1 MIVVSDTTPLISL
14 LKIRKLD
21 LLKELFESVQIPDA
35 VFSELTTNQRFEAEA
50 KEIRD
55 CDFIKTMSVDK
66 ASVQKLIAETGLDLG
81 ETEAIVLSESVKADL
96 TLIDERS
103 ARNVAKQR
111 GIVITGTVGILARA
125 FSQGLINAKEIQ
137 DFAKILHSEGRYISE
152 SLFDALLNMVN

>member
-21 LLKELFESVQIPDA
+21 LLKELFETVQIPDA
-35 VFSELTTNQRFEAEA
+35 VFSELTTNKRFKAEAE
-50 KEIRD
+50 EILD
-55 CDFIKTMSVDK
+55 CDFIKTVSVDK
-66 ASVQKLIAETGLDLG
+66 ESVQKLIEETGLDIG

-103 ARNVAKQR
+103 ARNIAKQR

-125 FSQGLINAKEIQ
+125 FGQGLINAKEIQ
-137 DFAKILHSEGRYISE
+137 DCAEILHSEGRYISE
-152 SLFDALLNMVN
+152 SLLDALLNLAK